1 MNIHVGDRKYEF
13 KQKKVVSR
21 KTLLRNGEAE
31 AFLFMPHL
39 P

>member
-1 MNIHVGDRKYEF
+1 MNIHVGDEIELTE
-13 KQKKVVSR
+13 
-21 KTLLRNGEAE
+21 TLLRNGEAE